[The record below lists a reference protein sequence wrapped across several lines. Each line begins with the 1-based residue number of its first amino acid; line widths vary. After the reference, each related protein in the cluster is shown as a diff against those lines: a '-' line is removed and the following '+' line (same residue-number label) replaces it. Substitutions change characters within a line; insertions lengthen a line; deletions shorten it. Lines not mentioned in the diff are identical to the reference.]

1 MFNVFLNTMSSNKTA
16 SAQGS
21 AQSAQTFEKGKLRLD
36 ADVTLGMSPANNVD
50 LLLQRDDIIGVNLL
64 STD

>member
-1 MFNVFLNTMSSNKTA
+1 MFNMFLNTMLSNKTT
-16 SAQGS
+16 QGS

-64 STD
+64 SKD

>member
-1 MFNVFLNTMSSNKTA
+1 MLSNKTT
-16 SAQGS
+16 QGS

-64 STD
+64 SKD